1 MTDSDELQ
9 SRNFEQEEILQD
21 VVYQSNVKSEFKK
34 LLLRKHLD
42 NPNLANSPLTKW
54 VDEFS
59 QLNPD
64 DIVCV
69 ICSDGDYEDD
79 DLIVY
84 CSVFFVYLGLSVDC
98 ASKLLRYYDL
108 TSWGLAL

>member
-1 MTDSDELQ
+1 MDSIEISPTMTDQNELQ
-9 SRNFEQEEILQD
+9 SRNFEHEEILQD
-21 VVYQSNVKSEFKK
+21 MIYQSDTKNEFKK
-34 LLLRKHLD
+34 LLLRKHQD
-42 NPNLANSPLTKW
+42 NPNLNSSPLTKW
-54 VDEFS
+54 IDEFS

-84 CSVFFVYLGLSVDC
+84 CSVNFI
-98 ASKLLRYYDL
+98 
-108 TSWGLAL
+108 